1 MMHIYEEN
9 NNISNQVCNNGFSLD
24 ERNEKSIQNFHKEP
38 YSKVALWNSGNI
50 KGNIEIM
57 LGQQVEAV

>member
-9 NNISNQVCNNGFSLD
+9 NNISNQVCNNGFTLD
-24 ERNEKSIQNFHKEP
+24 ERNEKSIQNFHKET
-38 YSKVALWNSGNI
+38 YSKAALWSSGNI
-50 KGNIEIM
+50 KGDVEIM

>member
-1 MMHIYEEN
+1 MREK

-24 ERNEKSIQNFHKEP
+24 ERNEKCIQNFCKETH
-38 YSKVALWNSGNI
+38 SKAALWNSGNI

>member
-9 NNISNQVCNNGFSLD
+9 TNINNQVCNNGISLD
-24 ERNEKSIQNFHKEP
+24 ERNEKSIQNFHKETF
-38 YSKVALWNSGNI
+38 SKAALWNSGNI
-50 KGNIEIM
+50 KGDIEIM